1 MKNILEYWIRAK
13 DATGAVL
20 KSALQKAKD
29 FGKGVNKALSGVSSG
44 AGFERVKEAA
54 IHTDTALDTMA
65 KGFYR
70 VGLEGEKVW
79 ECMDVL
85 ERAMDNL
92 NKGNIK
98 AADLFEITRKSLS
111 DVGLTAKQVKE
122 GINILKRSMVE
133 DLAVSGKEASG
144 QMRRDFTGA
153 RDVVSALNGDIHS
166 LGRAFVWL
174 LGHIKKLNISAAM
187 LSGIGIAVYALIE
200 VVSKCVSWWQ
210 EKKKKMEEIQR
221 LRFENTL
228 KNYEKVQNEVNSS
241 VSDYC
246 DKLDREIERKRKLI
260 DQNERLKSQELER
273 LRIAELA
280 AAKTDEERESIN
292 RDYDA
297 AQAQNKAEAAVARAN
312 LNIEAGTKI
321 KDAITK
327 FIKPIEES
335 IKGMEPSLKK
345 LKDERDK
352 ILAKAKEDISKR
364 RTGSGKFQV
373 TQWGAFEYQ
382 RPLNDEEKKVALEE
396 FMASDEGYKKANE
409 RYEKM
414 DEQYKSSVRSLKEHM
429 RKIQEGKD
437 RIEDGKREAKNIEA
451 EYEIDVWRDQEAAM
465 YSYYQELARLEE
477 ESSEQAL
484 KDAEEQAQK
493 KARLDKELHEQRMK
507 AAEDELRQFNSMQ
520 SAAES
525 RLAAA
530 QSQVSKAWGFYRDK
544 GKMQETINDY
554 NAQKKAEEQWVKDF
568 ERLRSKR
575 RDWRD
580 IEFGQLSAEEE
591 AVRQVALAKEEERA
605 AQVALDSINEQTA
618 RAADAVEEIHK
629 ILSNGGEP

>member
-44 AGFERVKEAA
+44 AGFERVKETA
-54 IHTDTALDTMA
+54 IHTDSALDTMA

-111 DVGLTAKQVKE
+111 DVGLTAKQVEE
-122 GINILKRSMVE
+122 GINILKRSMVK
-133 DLAVSGKEASG
+133 DLAVSGKEASR

-153 RDVVSALNGDIHS
+153 RGVVSALNGDIHG

-174 LGHIKKLNISAAM
+174 IGHIKKLNLSATM
-187 LSGIGIAVYALIE
+187 LSAIGFGVYAIIE
-200 VVSKCVSWWQ
+200 AVSKCVSWWQ

-228 KNYEKVQNEVNSS
+228 KKYEQAQDEVNSR
-241 VSDYC
+241 VNDYC
-246 DKLDREIERKRKLI
+246 DKLDHEIERKRKLI
-260 DQNERLKSQELER
+260 EQNERLKSQELER

-280 AAKTDEERESIN
+280 AAKTDEERKSIN
-292 RDYDA
+292 QNYDA
-297 AQAQNKAEAAVARAN
+297 EQAKNKAEAAVARAEMEIDTGN
-312 LNIEAGTKI
+312 A
-321 KDAITK
+321 AA
-327 FIKPIEES
+327 ES
-335 IKGMEPSLKK
+335 INALIIPLRKSLEQMKAPLAELEGRKKKME
-345 LKDERDK
+345 ERGRRYAAVPDIK
-352 ILAKAKEDISKR
+352 MSDMYLAS
-364 RTGSGKFQV
+364 
-373 TQWGAFEYQ
+373 AFAPPPTE
-382 RPLNDEEKKVALEE
+382 EEKQKKFEE
-396 FMASDEGYKKANE
+396 WQASDEEYKKLNE
-409 RYEKM
+409 RVEKM
-414 DEQYKSSVRSLKEHM
+414 RQQYKSTEDAIKGFEKR
-429 RKIQEGKD
+429 IQRELD
-437 RIEDGKREAKNIEA
+437 RVADAKTEIQNVKA
-451 EYEIDVWRDQEAAM
+451 EYDIDVWRDQEESM

-477 ESSEQAL
+477 ESAEQAW

-544 GKMQETINDY
+544 GKMQEEINDY